1 MTRFRKFSYTDVL
14 LGSALVMLLVGAS
27 AAAIGSYR
35 GVFTKY
41 VRVELISDRAGLL
54 MDAGSDVKVSNV
66 VVGRVADVAFDEG
79 QAVISLDIRPE
90 DASRI
95 PSNIGAEITPTT
107 LFGRKFVSLQ
117 WPENP
122 SATPIFEH
130 QRIDGTSVT
139 VEVNDAFASLLSV
152 LDEIDPQKVSS
163 TLTAAS
169 VAIDG
174 RGQKFGDLMAKVDSY
189 LAAFNNSIPT
199 LQRDIPLFADN
210 LDTLAAASP
219 DFLATVNNL
228 SQTSDTIV
236 EKHTQLSSFLLSFT
250 NLGNRGESFV
260 EDSAVPFVTA
270 LDALAPTTRLLAERS
285 PSYPCFFSSLN
296 TSRRYLERG
305 FGGDRPGLN
314 ILGTVLMGDP
324 PYTYPDDLPVNGA
337 DDAPK
342 CYDYGVDAA
351 PPGHTSFNDGS
362 HAYEP
367 VDSVDDI
374 IGTPFASLIYGM
386 TR

>member
-1 MTRFRKFSYTDVL
+1 MTRFRKISHKDVL
-14 LGSALVMLLVGAS
+14 LGFALVMLLVAAT

-35 GVFTKY
+35 GIFTKN
-41 VRVELISDRAGLL
+41 VRVELVSDRSGLL

-66 VVGRVADVAFDEG
+66 VVGRVAGVAFDEG
-79 QAVISLDIRPE
+79 QAVISMDIRSE
-90 DASRI
+90 EASRI

-139 VEVNDAFASLLSV
+139 VEINDAFASLLSV
-152 LDEIDPQKVSS
+152 LHEIDPQKVSS

-174 RGQKFGDLMAKVDSY
+174 RGQKFGDILAKVDRY
-189 LAAFNNSIPT
+189 LAEFNNSIPT
-199 LQRDIPLFADN
+199 LQRDIPLIADN
-210 LDTLAAASP
+210 LDTFAAATP
-219 DFLATVNNL
+219 DFLATINNL
-228 SQTSDTIV
+228 AQTSDTIV
-236 EKHTQLSSFLLSFT
+236 GKHTQLSSFLLSFT
-250 NLGNRGESFV
+250 ELGNRGESFV
-260 EDSAVPFVTA
+260 EDSAIPFVTA

-296 TSRRYLERG
+296 TSRRYLERA

-337 DDAPK
+337 DDVPK
-342 CYDYGVDAA
+342 CYDYGAGVA
-351 PPGHTSFNDGS
+351 PPGHTSFDDGS

-367 VDSVDDI
+367 IDSVDDI
-374 IGTPFASLIYGM
+374 IGNPFASLMYGM